1 MKSKELNMILLSK
14 TKLFLT
20 LLLVAVFLSQ
30 SFNCVHIESFFFFFL
45 YTPAIPGAPL
55 LWDIESFYRY
65 CNCVVLLGFS
75 FLHQVLD
82 EHRLQL
88 KNLAPASKCLRAVII
103 HQDELM
109 FKGFC
114 TFNSSS
120 LDPSLSCASVHVF
133 NHSLSHARH
142 SQLAF
147 RPIYKLRTRIN
158 ARTKPKPKIVFTTL
172 AVHVDIH
179 MHKPAYTTKRVHTTG
194 VIQRSPNLAP
204 REAQQNITSG

>member
-1 MKSKELNMILLSK
+1 MYS
-14 TKLFLT
+14 
-20 LLLVAVFLSQ
+20 
-30 SFNCVHIESFFFFFL
+30 
-45 YTPAIPGAPL
+45 PAIPGAPL

-75 FLHQVLD
+75 FLRPVLD

-103 HQDELM
+103 HQDETM

-120 LDPSLSCASVHVF
+120 LDPSLSCASVHVL
-133 NHSLSHARH
+133 NHSLSHTQDIH
-142 SQLAF
+142 SLHSGPFTSYA
-147 RPIYKLRTRIN
+147 PISMHAPGQMSKSKSIF
-158 ARTKPKPKIVFTTL
+158 ITL
-172 AVHVDIH
+172 AIHVDIH
-179 MHKPAYTTKRVHTTG
+179 IHNSTYTAKWVHTMG